1 MNHLPLPHESPYHH
15 LHVPYLD
22 CIPHDNGSWYSY
34 PQRHGWQVHR
44 NKSKT
49 VLLRDGEKRS
59 IAENAAFVQ
68 SWLHFALLRE
78 VLRDLLNV
86 EQFRRKQADGTIAL
100 STDRLEPL
108 LARWSLDCGYGKEE
122 LNGLYKLLIEHRTIG
137 LLMSLT
143 MDLGDSSILLS
154 IAALNERLLA
164 AVMDLHVH
172 RGLETPVNQ
181 AWRLRQNDLPDI
193 GQPILDLMRTRGWC
207 PYDLRRLDTEIKEVS
222 ILYYYS
228 NLKAPRSSKDHSGCL
243 KERCLTMLT
252 NPATYKLSHRRGC
265 HNCPLLSANLTDIE
279 RILRNDSIPLI
290 SLGTETEI
298 TVHDLKNISEFV
310 AISHVWAEGSGNVD
324 GNALQTCL
332 LEDISELVKKLPG
345 DKHDQAYFWMD
356 TLCVPVRPREL
367 QTLALNKM
375 RVPYERAKHVLVLDS
390 HLRSLNSKVLST
402 TELFAQVSCSSW
414 MRRLWTLQEGK
425 LAENVWFQFANEAV
439 NVKTVFTSLDRR
451 RVPTRVDDW
460 LGTSIALDLCF
471 QIWYRE
477 RKVPNTSPVAL
488 SLSLTSHSLRTRS
501 VSVPTDEVLC
511 LVNIMNMD
519 LTRVTTVAPT
529 KRMEVFWRTFEK
541 IPKSFLFSKASKM
554 AAKGIHWAPSS
565 FMGFVSEKEWL
576 GPQNLSSPGEDDPHA
591 IVTSTGLQLA
601 LPGLR
606 FHQDL
611 TSRIKQ
617 FDFTWNFPLMVQ
629 DADGLWYSMRVDEPW
644 RQGSDNFNGSQ
655 QLAVILTHEPKPDPH
670 ASSNKFTFQDFAVG
684 VLVSIDKTEDDIMHV
699 IAHHHVAVDLLGEG
713 FQEYLSTASM
723 CASTVGV
730 KHSILASESH
740 VASKERYAVAAR
752 QILEDKNTMDMMIGK
767 ARHMSE
773 PDDYEHLLS
782 DLLDTTVVAARFGD
796 CSRAQKVA
804 ANQQW
809 CVD

>member
-1 MNHLPLPHESPYHH
+1 MNHLPLPHETPYHH

-22 CIPHDNGSWYSY
+22 CIPHDNGSWYTY
-34 PQRHGWQVHR
+34 PQRHGWQVHQ
-44 NKSKT
+44 NKGKT
-49 VLLRDGEKRS
+49 VLLRNGEKRS

-68 SWLHFALLRE
+68 SWLYFGLLRE
-78 VLRDLLNV
+78 VLGDLLDV
-86 EQFRRKQADGTIAL
+86 EQFRRKQADGTMAV
-100 STDRLEPL
+100 STERLEPL
-108 LARWSLDCGYGKEE
+108 LGRWSLDCGYGKEE
-122 LNGLYKLLIEHRTIG
+122 LDGLYKLLIEHRTIG
-137 LLMSLT
+137 LLMSMT
-143 MDLGDSSILLS
+143 MDLGDSSIMLS

-172 RGLETPVNQ
+172 LGLETPVNQ
-181 AWRLRQNDLPDI
+181 AWRLRQTDLPDI
-193 GQPILDLMRTRGWC
+193 GQPILDLMQTRGWC

-228 NLKAPRSSKDHSGCL
+228 NLKAPRSSKDHGGCS

-252 NPATYKLSHRRGC
+252 NPATYKLSHRPGC
-265 HNCPLLSANLTDIE
+265 HCCPLLSANLTDIE

-290 SLGTETEI
+290 SLGTETKI

-332 LEDISELVKKLPG
+332 LEDISGLVKKLPG
-345 DKHDQAYFWMD
+345 DKHDQAYFWID

-390 HLRSLNSKVLST
+390 HLRSLNSKLLST

-414 MRRLWTLQEGK
+414 MRRLWTLQEGR
-425 LAENVWFQFANEAV
+425 LAESVWFQFANEAV
-439 NVKTVFTSLDRR
+439 NVKTVFTSLDWR
-451 RVPTRVDDW
+451 RVPTRVDYW
-460 LGTSIALDLCF
+460 LGTSIAFDLCF

-477 RKVPNTSPVAL
+477 EKVPNTSPVAGL
-488 SLSLTSHSLRTRS
+488 LSLTSHSLRTRS
-501 VSVPTDEVLC
+501 VTVPTDEALC

-519 LTRVTTVAPT
+519 LTRVTTVAPA
-529 KRMEVFWRTFEK
+529 KRMEVFWRMFEK
-541 IPKSFLFSKASKM
+541 VPKSLLFSKASKM

-576 GPQNLSSPGEDDPHA
+576 GPQSLSSPEEDDPHA

-601 LPGLR
+601 LPGLS

-611 TSRIKQ
+611 AGRMKQ
-617 FDFTWNFPLMVQ
+617 FDFTWNFPLSVQ

-644 RQGSDNFNGSQ
+644 RQGSDNFDDSQ
-655 QLAVILTHEPKPDPH
+655 QLAVILTHEPKTEPY
-670 ASSNKFTFQDFAVG
+670 ASSNKFSFQDFAVG
-684 VLVSIDKTEDDIMHV
+684 VLVSIDRTEDDIMHV
-699 IAHHHVAVDLLGEG
+699 TAHHHVAVDLLGEG
-713 FQEYLSTASM
+713 FQEYLSTTSM

-730 KHSILASESH
+730 EQSILASESH
-740 VASKERYAVAAR
+740 VASKEKYAVAAR
-752 QILEDKNTMDMMIGK
+752 QILEDKNTMAMMIGK

-796 CSRAQKVA
+796 CSRAQKIA
-804 ANQQW
+804 GNQQW